1 MFTFASHFPSQ
12 AAPALSRNAS
22 VGGLLKTL
30 AYVSVAATALWMA
43 APNAHAETPSVTSVV
58 AVAANDHG
66 YGGEFSVSVQKSQV
80 LRVNQSY
87 KDLLVGDPEIADVI
101 PLTDRTV
108 YVLGK
113 SVGSTSLSIYGENR
127 TLIGVVDVNVTHDVR
142 GLKRRLRE
150 LMPTEY
156 ISVRDVGGAITL
168 SGQVADASTA
178 ARAVKLAERYAPDAV
193 NNLISIKGSQQ
204 VMLAVRFA
212 EVKRSAAKEFG
223 FNNNIGFNDGTSQ
236 FNLLTGNQTSPTF
249 DLDEFAQLAAG
260 VTTGNFMIDV
270 FLDALEQKG
279 LVTTLAE
286 PNLIA
291 LSGETASFLAGGEF
305 PIPVAA
311 NFDDD
316 ATITIEFKQFG
327 VSLAF
332 TPTVLGNDVINL
344 LVAPEVSALD
354 QEGGV
359 TISGVEIPGLLTRRA
374 ETTVELR
381 HGQSFAIAGLIMSDF
396 IDNVRQFP
404 GIADTPVLGS
414 LLRSADFQRNETEL
428 VIIIT
433 PYLVKPAND
442 GELAL
447 PTDNVHRPN
456 EYELFFLGHVESRI
470 RKLNGGDYTD
480 AGYQIGGLD
489 GQFGHIVP

>member
-1 MFTFASHFPSQ
+1 MFTFASHFPPH
-12 AAPALSRNAS
+12 AAPAQRRDAS
-22 VGGLLKTL
+22 VGGFIKAL

-43 APNAHAETPSVTSVV
+43 APHAHAETSATSVV
-58 AVAANDHG
+58 AVSANDHG

-80 LRVNQSY
+80 LRVNRSY

-156 ISVRDVGGAITL
+156 ISVRDVGGSITL
-168 SGQVADASTA
+168 SGQVSDSSMA

-193 NNLISIKGSQQ
+193 NNLISVKGSQQ

-212 EVKRSAAKEFG
+212 EVKRSAAKQLG
-223 FNNNIGFNDGTSQ
+223 FNTNVAFDDGSSSAQILSGFLDPTAFTNVLTS
-236 FNLLTGNQTSPTF
+236 
-249 DLDEFAQLAAG
+249 
-260 VTTGNFMIDV
+260 VTTGNFMIDAA
-270 FLDALEQKG
+270 LDAMEEKG
-279 LVTTLAE
+279 IITTLAE

-316 ATITIEFKQFG
+316 ATVTIEFKQFG

-332 TPTVLGNDVINL
+332 TPTVLGNDVVNL

-354 QEGGV
+354 DEAGVVLNGV
-359 TISGVEIPGLLTRRA
+359 TVPGLLTRRA

-396 IDNVRQFP
+396 ADNVDQFP
-404 GIADTPVLGS
+404 GLADTPVLGT
-414 LLRSADFQRNETEL
+414 LLRSAEFQRNETEL

-433 PYLVKPAND
+433 PYLVKPANG

-447 PTDNVHRPN
+447 PTDNVYRPN

-470 RKLNGGDYTD
+470 RKMRDGEYTD
-480 AGYQIGGLD
+480 AGFQMGGLD

>member
-1 MFTFASHFPSQ
+1 MFTLASHFPPS
-12 AAPALSRNAS
+12 AASAPSRNAS
-22 VGGLLKTL
+22 VGGFIKTL

-43 APNAHAETPSVTSVV
+43 APAQAETPASTTVV
-58 AVAANDHG
+58 AVSANDHG

-113 SVGSTSLSIYGENR
+113 DVGSTSLSIYGENR

-168 SGQVADASTA
+168 SGQVDDASTA

-212 EVKRSAAKEFG
+212 EVKRAAAKQFG
-223 FNNNIGFNDGTSQ
+223 FRTNVAFDDGSSSASIISGIL
-236 FNLLTGNQTSPTF
+236 NP
-249 DLDEFAQLAAG
+249 DRFAQTAAG
-260 VTTGNFMIDV
+260 LTTGNFMIDA
-270 FLDALEQKG
+270 FLDAMEEKG
-279 LVTTLAE
+279 IVTTLAE

-305 PIPVAA
+305 PIPIAA

-332 TPTVLGNDVINL
+332 TPTVLGGDVINL

-354 QEGGV
+354 EEAGVNIGG
-359 TISGVEIPGLLTRRA
+359 IEIPGLLTRRA

-381 HGQSFAIAGLIMSDF
+381 HGQSFAIAGLVLSDF
-396 IDNVRQFP
+396 ADNVDQFP
-404 GIADTPVLGS
+404 GLADTPVLGA
-414 LLRSADFQRNETEL
+414 LLRSAEFQRNETEL

-447 PTDNVHRPN
+447 PTDNIHRPN

-470 RKLNGGDYTD
+470 RKLNGGEYTD
-480 AGYQIGGLD
+480 ASYQVGGLD

>member
-1 MFTFASHFPSQ
+1 MFTLASHFPPNGAS
-12 AAPALSRNAS
+12 AASRSAS
-22 VGGLLKTL
+22 ANGLIKTL

-43 APNAHAETPSVTSVV
+43 TPGAHAEPASATASVV
-58 AVAANDHG
+58 AVSANDHG

-168 SGQVADASTA
+168 SGQVEDASIA
-178 ARAVKLAERYAPDAV
+178 ARAVQLAERYAPDAV

-212 EVKRSAAKEFG
+212 EVKRSAAKQFG
-223 FNNNIGFNDGTSQ
+223 FNTDVAFDDGSASASIISGL
-236 FNLLTGNQTSPTF
+236 FDPTT
-249 DLDEFAQLAAG
+249 FANSAAG
-260 VTTGNFMIDV
+260 FAAGNFTVDF
-270 FLDALEQKG
+270 FLDAMEEKG
-279 LVTTLAE
+279 IATTLAE

-332 TPTVLGNDVINL
+332 TPTVLGGDVVNL

-354 QEGGV
+354 EEAGVQLNGV
-359 TISGVEIPGLLTRRA
+359 TVPGLLTRRA

-396 IDNVRQFP
+396 ADNVDQFP
-404 GIADTPVLGS
+404 GLADTPVLGS

-470 RKLNGGDYTD
+470 RKLNSGTYTD
-480 AGYQIGGLD
+480 AGFQVGGLD
-489 GQFGHIVP
+489 GQIGHIVP